1 MNFSILLF
9 LLGSALMFI
18 IWHLVEL
25 NKEHTERKRDEE
37 ERRRKREAT
46 PLNWTIEK
54 IIRADGKVTF
64 SFSHNNLEEHWRY
77 AEEMIRYLHITG
89 HLTEE
94 SVLAKLE
101 QIQSEYQNEL
111 IISTTY
117 IAPPKKV

>member
-1 MNFSILLF
+1 MNFSTLSF
-9 LLGSALMFI
+9 LVGSALMFI
-18 IWHLVEL
+18 IWHLVEW
-25 NKEHTERKRDEE
+25 NKEHKERKRNEE

-46 PLNWTIEK
+46 PMNWTIEK

-64 SFSHNNLEEHWRY
+64 SFSHNNMGEYSRK
-77 AEEMIRYLHITG
+77 AEEMHGYLLTAAE
-89 HLTEE
+89 LTEE

-101 QIQSEYQNEL
+101 QIQSEYQNDL

>member
-1 MNFSILLF
+1 MNFSTLSF
-9 LLGSALMFI
+9 LVGAALMFI
-18 IWHLVEL
+18 IWHLVEW
-25 NKEHTERKRDEE
+25 NKEHKERKRDEE

-46 PLNWTIEK
+46 PMNWTVEK

-64 SFSHNNLEEHWRY
+64 SFFHNNMGEYWRY
-77 AEEMIRYLHITG
+77 AEEMLGYLRTAG
-89 HLTEE
+89 YPTEE

-101 QIQSEYQNEL
+101 QIQSEYQNDL